1 MRSEGCGVRSEGCG
15 VRSEGKG
22 RRSRQEDTS
31 KSKAM
36 KSAGGG

>member
-1 MRSEGCGVRSEGCG
+1 MRSEGKS
-15 VRSEGKG
+15 

-36 KSAGGG
+36 DELKAKRSAGEG